1 MNYTI
6 EELKIGQTSSFS
18 KTITETDVYL
28 FAGITGDF
36 NPAHINAQYAANT
49 QFKERIAHGMLS
61 ASLISTILGTS
72 LPGKGT
78 IYLGQQVK
86 FLSPVRLGDTITATV
101 KVKELVKEKNRVIL
115 HTFCANQEG
124 DLVVDG
130 EATALAPITK
140 CD

>member
-6 EELKIGQTSSFS
+6 EELKIGQASSFS

-130 EATALAPITK
+130 EATVLAPITK

>member
-61 ASLISTILGTS
+61 ASLISTILGTVS
-72 LPGKGT
+72 YTHLDVYKR
-78 IYLGQQVK
+78 Q
-86 FLSPVRLGDTITATV
+86 
-101 KVKELVKEKNRVIL
+101 
-115 HTFCANQEG
+115 
-124 DLVVDG
+124 
-130 EATALAPITK
+130 ALR
-140 CD
+140 CVWR

>member
-72 LPGKGT
+72 RPGKGT

-130 EATALAPITK
+130 EATVLAPITK

>member
-78 IYLGQQVK
+78 IYLGQKVK

-130 EATALAPITK
+130 EATVLAPITK

>member
-130 EATALAPITK
+130 EATVLAPITK

>member
-28 FAGITGDF
+28 FAGITVDF

-130 EATALAPITK
+130 EATVLAPITK

>member
-1 MNYTI
+1 M
-6 EELKIGQTSSFS
+6 KIGQTSSFS

-130 EATALAPITK
+130 EATVLAPITK

>member
-18 KTITETDVYL
+18 KTITETHVYL

-78 IYLGQQVK
+78 IYLGPQVK

-130 EATALAPITK
+130 EATVLAPITK

>member
-86 FLSPVRLGDTITATV
+86 FLSPVRLGDTITVTV

-130 EATALAPITK
+130 EATVLAPITK

>member
-86 FLSPVRLGDTITATV
+86 FLSPVRLGDTITVTV
-101 KVKELVKEKNRVIL
+101 KVKEQKNVKEY
-115 HTFCANQEG
+115 
-124 DLVVDG
+124 
-130 EATALAPITK
+130 
-140 CD
+140 

>member
-61 ASLISTILGTS
+61 ASMISTILGTS

-130 EATALAPITK
+130 EATVLAPITK

>member
-49 QFKERIAHGMLS
+49 QFKERITHGMLS

-86 FLSPVRLGDTITATV
+86 FLSPVRLGDTITVTV

-130 EATALAPITK
+130 EATVLAPITK